1 MDEIRCISID
11 DNPDALTIMEK
22 FVDRTDGYS
31 MLGTF
36 TNAYQALSFIKSGK
50 VDVIFLD
57 QEMPD
62 ICGLEFLDLLQ
73 ESGKKQPYIIF
84 TSGHTECA
92 VQTYEHY
99 NVVSFLEK
107 PICFNK
113 FLRAIHKLE
122 FVLEQA
128 VGHGHPSVQN
138 DFIFFESRINNKKQ
152 MHRVRYQD
160 LISMESSGDNA
171 LIKTE
176 KTSFIIRTPLVDL
189 ERELPEAMFSR
200 IQKSYIVNIGRIEKI
215 IHGSKRVLLDN
226 GDEVPFGKQYYEM
239 LLAKVSTKIYK
250 ERN

>member
-1 MDEIRCISID
+1 
-11 DNPDALTIMEK
+11 
-22 FVDRTDGYS
+22 
-31 MLGTF
+31 
-36 TNAYQALSFIKSGK
+36 
-50 VDVIFLD
+50 
-57 QEMPD
+57 
-62 ICGLEFLDLLQ
+62 
-73 ESGKKQPYIIF
+73 
-84 TSGHTECA
+84 
-92 VQTYEHY
+92 
-99 NVVSFLEK
+99 
-107 PICFNK
+107 
-113 FLRAIHKLE
+113 
-122 FVLEQA
+122 
-128 VGHGHPSVQN
+128 
-138 DFIFFESRINNKKQ
+138 

-226 GDEVPFGKQYYEM
+226 GDEVPFGKQYYEL